1 MNDPEQIIKNIVDIA
16 SGKGVFQSNEPVP
29 IDDATGSE
37 MIGLLKSYEHE
48 VERAGTIEVTE
59 EQDEER

>member
-16 SGKGVFQSNEPVP
+16 SGKGVFQSDGPVP
-29 IDDATGSE
+29 IDGATGAQ
-37 MIGLLKSYEHE
+37 MIELLKSYEHE
-48 VERAGTIEVTE
+48 EKRAGTVEITE